1 MKIKKTLI
9 EKIKEAQENF
19 VEKYNL
25 GELSGLMV
33 FSFYGGCYNFTKL
46 DSCRKLHQ
54 GNELVFHITPDHGV
68 VTGFVSQWV

>member
-1 MKIKKTLI
+1 MKIKKTLVK
-9 EKIKEAQENF
+9 KIKEAQERF

-33 FSFYGGCYNFTKL
+33 FSFYGGYYHFTKL
-46 DSCRKLHQ
+46 DSCRKPYE

>member
-9 EKIKEAQENF
+9 KKIKEAQETF

-46 DSCRKLHQ
+46 DSCWKPYE

>member
-1 MKIKKTLI
+1 MKIKKNLI
-9 EKIKEAQENF
+9 EKIKEAQETF

-33 FSFYGGCYNFTKL
+33 FSFYGGRYVFTKF
-46 DSCRKLHQ
+46 DSCWKLYE